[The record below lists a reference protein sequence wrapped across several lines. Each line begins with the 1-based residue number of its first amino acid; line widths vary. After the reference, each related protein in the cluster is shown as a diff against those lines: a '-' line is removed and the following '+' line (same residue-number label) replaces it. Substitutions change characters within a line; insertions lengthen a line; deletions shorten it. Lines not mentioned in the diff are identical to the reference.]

1 MYGPV
6 HLCISCLAEDFH
18 VPKRSIQFYFSNVSR
33 DESCRTKMNGEKSE
47 TLKHARLNFNGVFMV
62 ADIDSNDLAMQFAEL
77 LSGNGK

>member
-1 MYGPV
+1 
-6 HLCISCLAEDFH
+6 
-18 VPKRSIQFYFSNVSR
+18 
-33 DESCRTKMNGEKSE
+33 MNGEKSE